1 MIIIKEKS
9 NITKTKNVATERLA
23 STAQSGNS
31 GQRASD
37 NLGDSIGRVP
47 RLRDQERQP
56 VDKHQESVR
65 HRVLGLPVLSEA
77 ERLVERQLELSHH
90 RLRHLSARHSTR
102 RQSFDLHLCRL
113 DYRFGHSQAQDQ
125 LACRVLV

>member
-90 RLRHLSARHSTR
+90 RL
-102 RQSFDLHLCRL
+102 
-113 DYRFGHSQAQDQ
+113 
-125 LACRVLV
+125 